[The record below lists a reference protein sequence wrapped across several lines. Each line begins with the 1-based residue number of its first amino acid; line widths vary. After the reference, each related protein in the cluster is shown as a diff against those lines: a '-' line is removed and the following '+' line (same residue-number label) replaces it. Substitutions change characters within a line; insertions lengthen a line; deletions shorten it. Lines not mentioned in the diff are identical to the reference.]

1 MLVKSSCWVLIPCRF
16 NVKLKDT
23 CFRRHEMAEFYK
35 LKVADIYKET
45 EDTSVI
51 TFDMPSDLQ
60 KVFKFRQ
67 GQHLT
72 LKADINGEDLRRS
85 YSLCSSP
92 NDSQWKVAVKL
103 IPGGKFSSFI
113 NSELKAGDFIEVM
126 SPSGT
131 FGVEVNAE
139 KPKNYIFF
147 AAGSGITP
155 VLSMIKAHLQSEPNS
170 TCKLF
175 YVNKTAKSI
184 IFKEEL
190 EQLRNTYFGRLEI
203 YYFLTKERRDIE
215 LFNGRFDDEKMQV
228 LTKTFIDIPDTSEV
242 FLCGPEKMV
251 NYVSDYLITAG
262 LPKDLVHFE
271 LFVTGLSDEDI
282 KRAERLAKQNVEGIE
297 ITIVDGGKEFS
308 FTMTK
313 EYDNILDAAL
323 GAGADLPFAC
333 KGGVC
338 STCKC
343 KVIEGAVEMKIN
355 YALDDKEVSQ
365 NLVLSCQSVPTTE
378 KVVVDFDV

>member
-1 MLVKSSCWVLIPCRF
+1 
-16 NVKLKDT
+16 
-23 CFRRHEMAEFYK
+23 MAQFYK
-35 LKVADIYKET
+35 LKIQDIYKET
-45 EDTSVI
+45 DDCSVVSFAVPDELEDEFAFNS
-51 TFDMPSDLQ
+51 
-60 KVFKFRQ
+60 

-72 LKADINGEDLRRS
+72 LKAEINGEDVRRS

-92 NDSQWKVAVKL
+92 QDGQWKVAVKL
-103 IPGGKFSSFI
+103 IPGGKFSTYI
-113 NSELKAGDFIEVM
+113 NDHLQKGDELEVM
-126 SPSGT
+126 APSGT
-131 FGVEVNAE
+131 FGVSIQPE
-139 KPKNYIFF
+139 KAKNYLFF

-155 VLSMIKAHLQSEPNS
+155 VLSMIKSHLAAEPNA

-215 LFNGRFDDEKMQV
+215 LFNGRFDDEKMQM

-251 NYVSDYLITAG
+251 NYVSEYLINAG
-262 LPKDLVHFE
+262 LPKELVHFE
-271 LFVTGLSDEDI
+271 LFVKGLSDEDI
-282 KRAERLAKQNVEGIE
+282 KRAERLAQQKIEGVEV
-297 ITIVDGGKEFS
+297 TIVDGGKEFE

-343 KVIEGAVEMKIN
+343 EVKEGSVEMKIN

-365 NLVLSCQSVPTTE
+365 NLVLSCQAVPTSD

>member
-1 MLVKSSCWVLIPCRF
+1 
-16 NVKLKDT
+16 
-23 CFRRHEMAEFYK
+23 MAEFYK
-35 LKVADIYKET
+35 LRVADIYKET
-45 EDTSVI
+45 EDTSVVS
-51 TFDMPSDLQ
+51 FEVPKDLNEE
-60 KVFKFRQ
+60 FKFRQ

-72 LKADINGEDLRRS
+72 LKADINGEDVRRS
-85 YSLCSSP
+85 YSLCSAP
-92 NDSQWKVAVKL
+92 NENKWKVAVKM
-103 IPGGKFSSFI
+103 IPQGKFSTYV
-113 NSELKAGDFIEVM
+113 NEDLKSGDVLEVM
-126 SPSGT
+126 SPSGN
-131 FGVEVNAE
+131 FGVEVDANNA
-139 KPKNYIFF
+139 KNYLFF

-155 VLSMIKAHLQSEPNS
+155 ILSMIKAHLSNEANS

-215 LFNGRFDDEKMQV
+215 LFNGRFDDDKMAV
-228 LTKTFIDIPDTSEV
+228 LCKTFIDIPDTNDV
-242 FLCGPEKMV
+242 FLCGPEQMV
-251 NYVSDYLITAG
+251 KYVSDYLVSAG
-262 LPKDLVHFE
+262 LPKEYVHFE
-271 LFVTGLSDEDI
+271 LFVTGLSEEDI
-282 KRAERLAKQNVEGIE
+282 KRAERLAKQNVEGVE
-297 ITIVDGGKEFS
+297 VTIVDGGKEFL

-313 EYDNILDAAL
+313 TYDNILDAAL

-343 KVIEGAVEMKIN
+343 EVKEGEVEMKIN

-365 NLVLSCQSVPTTE
+365 NLVLSCQAVPITE

>member
-1 MLVKSSCWVLIPCRF
+1 
-16 NVKLKDT
+16 
-23 CFRRHEMAEFYK
+23 MAEFHT

-45 EDTSVI
+45 DDTSVI
-51 TFDMPSDLQ
+51 TFEVPSDLHQ
-60 KVFKFRQ
+60 VFKFRQ

-72 LKADINGEDLRRS
+72 LKSTIDGEDVRRS

-92 NDSQWKVAVKL
+92 SEKQWKVAVKQ
-103 IPGGKFSSFI
+103 IPSGKFSSYV
-113 NSELKAGDFIEVM
+113 NQHVKAEDTLEVM
-126 SPSGT
+126 IPSGM
-131 FGVEVNAE
+131 FGVEVNPE
-139 KPKNYIFF
+139 EVKNYLFF

-155 VLSMIKAHLQSEPNS
+155 VLSMLKAHLAAEPNS

-203 YYFLTKERRDIE
+203 YYFLTKERRDID

-228 LTKTFIDIPDTSEV
+228 LTKTFIDIPDTNEV
-242 FLCGPEKMV
+242 FLCGPEQMV
-251 NYVSDYLITAG
+251 NYISSYLVDAG
-262 LPKDLVHFE
+262 LPKENIHFE
-271 LFVTGLSDEDI
+271 LFVSGLSEEDI
-282 KRAERLAKQNVEGIE
+282 KRAKRLAKQNVEGVE
-297 ITIVDGGKEFS
+297 ITIVDGGKEFL

-343 KVIEGAVEMKIN
+343 RVVEGAVEMKIN
-355 YALDDKEVSQ
+355 YALDEKEVAQ
-365 NLVLSCQSVPTTE
+365 QLVLSCQAVPTTE

>member
-1 MLVKSSCWVLIPCRF
+1 
-16 NVKLKDT
+16 
-23 CFRRHEMAEFYK
+23 MAQFYK
-35 LKVADIYKET
+35 LKINEIYKET
-45 EDTSVI
+45 EDTSVVSFHI
-51 TFDMPSDLQ
+51 PTTLE
-60 KVFKFRQ
+60 KEFKFRP

-72 LKADINGEDLRRS
+72 LKADINGEDIRRS

-92 NDSQWKVAVKL
+92 IDNQWKVAVKQ
-103 IPGGKFSSFI
+103 IPGGIFSTYV
-113 NSELKAGDFIEVM
+113 NEVLQTGDTLEVM
-126 SPSGT
+126 APSGN
-131 FGVEVNAE
+131 FGVEVQPEAS
-139 KPKNYIFF
+139 KNYIFF
-147 AAGSGITP
+147 AAGSGVTP
-155 VLSMIKAHLQSEPNS
+155 VLSMIKTHLSAEPNA

-228 LTKTFIDIPDTSEV
+228 LTKTFIDIPDTNEV

-251 NYVSDYLITAG
+251 NYVSEYLIQAG
-262 LPKDLVHFE
+262 LPKELVHFE

-282 KRAERLAKQNVEGIE
+282 KRAERLAQQKVEGTEVI
-297 ITIVDGGKEFS
+297 IVDGGKEFT

-343 KVIEGAVEMKIN
+343 EVKEGTVEMKIN
-355 YALDDKEVSQ
+355 YALSDKEVSQ
-365 NLVLSCQSVPTTE
+365 NLVLSCQAVPTTD
-378 KVVVDFDV
+378 KVIVDFDV

>member
-1 MLVKSSCWVLIPCRF
+1 
-16 NVKLKDT
+16 
-23 CFRRHEMAEFYK
+23 MAEFYK

>member
-1 MLVKSSCWVLIPCRF
+1 
-16 NVKLKDT
+16 
-23 CFRRHEMAEFYK
+23 MAEFFN

-51 TFDMPSDLQ
+51 TFDVPIDLQ
-60 KVFKFRQ
+60 KFFSFRQ

-72 LKADINGEDLRRS
+72 LKADINGEDVRRS

-92 NDSQWKVAVKL
+92 LDNKWQVAVKL
-103 IPGGKFSSFI
+103 IPGGKFSTYI
-113 NSELKAGDFIEVM
+113 NEKLKAGDQLEVM
-126 SPSGT
+126 APSGT
-131 FGVEVNAE
+131 FGVECNS
-139 KPKNYIFF
+139 KSSKNYLFF

-155 VLSMIKAHLQSEPNS
+155 VLSMIKTHLAAEPKA

-190 EQLRNTYFGRLEI
+190 EQLRNKYFGRLEI

-228 LTKTFIDIPDTSEV
+228 LTKTFIDIPDTNEV

-251 NYVSDYLITAG
+251 NYVSEYLIKAG
-262 LPKDLVHFE
+262 LPKELVHFE
-271 LFVTGLSDEDI
+271 LFVTGLSEEDI
-282 KRAERLAKQNVEGIE
+282 KRAERLAQQDVEGTEVI
-297 ITIVDGGKEFS
+297 IVDGGKEFA

-343 KVIEGAVEMKIN
+343 EVKEGSVEMKIN
-355 YALDDKEVSQ
+355 YALDEKEVSQ
-365 NLVLSCQSVPTTE
+365 NLVLSCQAVPTSD
-378 KVVVDFDV
+378 KVIVDFDV

>member
-1 MLVKSSCWVLIPCRF
+1 
-16 NVKLKDT
+16 
-23 CFRRHEMAEFYK
+23 MAEFHN

-45 EDTSVI
+45 EDTSVVSFEI
-51 TFDMPSDLQ
+51 PSELQ
-60 KVFKFRQ
+60 EAFKFRQ

-72 LKADINGEDLRRS
+72 LKADINGEDVRRS

-92 NDSQWKVAVKL
+92 IENQWQVAVKL
-103 IPGGKFSSFI
+103 IPGGKFSTYI
-113 NSELKAGDFIEVM
+113 NEELKTGDQLEVM
-126 SPSGT
+126 APSGT
-131 FGVEVNAE
+131 FGVSV
-139 KPKNYIFF
+139 KPEEEKNYLFF

-155 VLSMIKAHLQSEPNS
+155 VLSMIKTHLKAEPNA

-215 LFNGRFDDEKMQV
+215 LFNGRFDDDKMQV

-251 NYVSDYLITAG
+251 NYVSEYLVNAG
-262 LPKDLVHFE
+262 LPKELVHYE
-271 LFVTGLSDEDI
+271 LFVTGLSEEDI
-282 KRAERLAKQNVEGIE
+282 KRAERLAQQNVEGIE
-297 ITIVDGGKEFS
+297 ITIVDGGKEFA

-343 KVIEGAVEMKIN
+343 EVVEGEVEMKIN
-355 YALDDKEVSQ
+355 YALDEKEVSQ
-365 NLVLSCQSVPTTE
+365 NLVLSCQAVPTTK

>member
-1 MLVKSSCWVLIPCRF
+1 
-16 NVKLKDT
+16 
-23 CFRRHEMAEFYK
+23 MAEFHN
-35 LKVADIYKET
+35 LKVEDIYKDPS
-45 EDTSVI
+45 DTSVI
-51 TFDMPSDLQ
+51 TFEIPESLYTD
-60 KVFKFRQ
+60 FKFRQ

-72 LKADINGEDLRRS
+72 LKADINDEDVRRS

-92 NDSQWKVAVKL
+92 LENQWKVAVKL
-103 IPGGKFSSFI
+103 IPGGKFSTYV
-113 NSELKAGDFIEVM
+113 NNKLKTGDYLEVM
-126 SPSGT
+126 PPSGT
-131 FGVEVNAE
+131 FGVDCNTLKA
-139 KPKNYIFF
+139 KNYLFF

-155 VLSMIKAHLQSEPNS
+155 IISMIKTHLAKEDNS

-203 YYFLTKERRDIE
+203 YYFLTKERRDID
-215 LFNGRFDDEKMQV
+215 LFNGRLNDDKMQV

-242 FLCGPEKMV
+242 FLCGPEQMV
-251 NYVSDYLITAG
+251 NYVSNYLINSG
-262 LPKDLVHFE
+262 LSRELVHFE
-271 LFVTGLSDEDI
+271 LFVSGLSDEDI
-282 KRAERLAKQNVEGIE
+282 KRTERLAQQNVEGTE
-297 ITIVDGGKEFS
+297 VTIIDGGKEFF

-343 KVIEGAVEMKIN
+343 QVKQGKVEMKIN
-355 YALDDKEVSQ
+355 YALEENEVAQ
-365 NLVLSCQSVPTTE
+365 DFVLSCQAVPISNN
-378 KVVVDFDV
+378 VIVDFDV

>member
-1 MLVKSSCWVLIPCRF
+1 
-16 NVKLKDT
+16 
-23 CFRRHEMAEFYK
+23 MAEFYK
-35 LKVADIYKET
+35 LKIKDIYKET
-45 EDTSVI
+45 KDTSVI
-51 TFDMPSDLQ
+51 TFEVPQALHET
-60 KVFKFRQ
+60 FKFRQ

-72 LKADINGEDLRRS
+72 LKADINGEDVRRS

-92 NDSQWKVAVKL
+92 YEQEWKVAVKA
-103 IPGGKFSSFI
+103 IPGGKFSTYI
-113 NSELKAGDFIEVM
+113 NESLTAGDELEVM

-131 FGVEVNAE
+131 FGVECNPNKA
-139 KPKNYIFF
+139 KNYLFF

-155 VLSMIKAHLQSEPNS
+155 VLSMLKAHLQAEPNA

-190 EQLRNTYFGRLEI
+190 EQLRNTFFGRLEI

-251 NYVSDYLITAG
+251 NYVSEYLIKAG
-262 LPKDLVHFE
+262 LPKELVHFE
-271 LFVTGLSDEDI
+271 LFVTGLSEEDI
-282 KRAERLAKQNVEGIE
+282 KRAERLSQQNVEGTE
-297 ITIVDGGKEFS
+297 VVIVDGGKEFA

-343 KVIEGAVEMKIN
+343 EVKQGSVEMKIN

-365 NLVLSCQSVPTTE
+365 NLVLSCQAVPTSD

>member
-1 MLVKSSCWVLIPCRF
+1 MATFHTLSVK
-16 NVKLKDT
+16 
-23 CFRRHEMAEFYK
+23 
-35 LKVADIYKET
+35 DIYKET
-45 EDTSVI
+45 DDCSVI
-51 TFDMPSDLQ
+51 TFNVPSELETE
-60 KVFKFRQ
+60 FRFRQ

-72 LKADINGEDLRRS
+72 LKADINGEDVRRS
-85 YSLCSSP
+85 YSLCSGP
-92 NDSQWKVAVKL
+92 VDGEWKVAVKKIL
-103 IPGGKFSSFI
+103 GGKFSSFV
-113 NSELKAGDFIEVM
+113 NDSLQAGDTLEVM
-126 SPSGT
+126 APSGT
-131 FGVEVNAE
+131 FGVEVSPE
-139 KPKNYIFF
+139 KAKNYLFF

-155 VLSMIKAHLQSEPNS
+155 VLSMVKAHLASEPNS

-190 EQLRNTYFGRLEI
+190 EQLRNQYFGRFEI

-215 LFNGRFDDEKMQV
+215 LFNGRFDDEKMAV
-228 LTKTFIDIPDTSEV
+228 LSKTFIDIPDTDEV

-251 NYVSDYLITAG
+251 EFVSNYLVEAG
-262 LPKDLVHFE
+262 LPKDLIHFE
-271 LFVTGLSDEDI
+271 LFVKGLSDEDI
-282 KRAERLAKQNVEGIE
+282 ARQERLAKQNVEGTE
-297 ITIVDGGKEFS
+297 VVIVDGGKEFE

-323 GAGADLPFAC
+323 GAGAYLPFAC

-343 KVIEGAVEMKIN
+343 EVLEGAVEMKIN

-365 NLVLSCQSVPTTE
+365 NLVLSCQAVPTTDRV
-378 KVVVDFDV
+378 KVDFDV

>member
-1 MLVKSSCWVLIPCRF
+1 MATFHKIKVK
-16 NVKLKDT
+16 
-23 CFRRHEMAEFYK
+23 
-35 LKVADIYKET
+35 DIYKET
-45 EDTSVI
+45 DDCSVI
-51 TFDMPSDLQ
+51 TFDVPSEISRE
-60 KVFKFRQ
+60 FKFRQ

-72 LKADINGEDLRRS
+72 LKADIDGKDTRRS

-92 NDSQWKVAVKL
+92 SDGEWKVAVKQIL
-103 IPGGKFSSFI
+103 GGAFSAYV
-113 NSELKAGDFIEVM
+113 NDTLKTGDEIEVM
-126 SPSGT
+126 APSGT
-131 FGVEVNAE
+131 FGVEVSPDKE
-139 KPKNYIFF
+139 KNYLFF

-155 VLSMIKAHLQSEPNS
+155 VLSMVKSHLAVEPGS

-190 EQLRNTYFGRLEI
+190 EQLRNKYFGRFEI
-203 YYFLTKERRDIE
+203 YYFLTKERRDID
-215 LFNGRFDDEKMQV
+215 LFNGRFDDDKMQV
-228 LTKTFIDIPDTSEV
+228 LTKTFIDIPDTNEV

-251 NYVSDYLITAG
+251 NYVSDYLINKG
-262 LPKDLVHFE
+262 LPKENVHFE

-282 KRAERLAKQNVEGIE
+282 ARQERLAKQNVEGTEVI
-297 ITIVDGGKEFS
+297 IVDGGKEFV

-343 KVIEGAVEMKIN
+343 EVLEGAVEMKVN
-355 YALDDKEVSQ
+355 YALSDKEVSQ
-365 NLVLSCQSVPTTE
+365 NLVLSCQAVPTTD
-378 KVVVDFDV
+378 KVKVDFDV

>member
-1 MLVKSSCWVLIPCRF
+1 
-16 NVKLKDT
+16 
-23 CFRRHEMAEFYK
+23 MAEFHN

-51 TFDMPSDLQ
+51 TFDIPIDLHQ
-60 KVFKFRQ
+60 MFKFRQ

-72 LKADINGEDLRRS
+72 LKADINGEDVRRS

-92 NDSQWKVAVKL
+92 MESKWQVAVKL
-103 IPGGKFSSFI
+103 IPGGKFSTFV
-113 NSELKAGDFIEVM
+113 NEELKAGDVIEVM
-126 SPSGT
+126 TPSGT
-131 FGVEVNAE
+131 FGVECNS
-139 KPKNYIFF
+139 KKSKNYLFF

-155 VLSMIKAHLQSEPNS
+155 VLSMVKAHLGQEPNS

-190 EQLRNTYFGRLEI
+190 EQLRNKYFGRLEI

-251 NYVSDYLITAG
+251 NYVSEYLINAG
-262 LPKDLVHFE
+262 LPKELVHYE
-271 LFVTGLSDEDI
+271 LFVT
-282 KRAERLAKQNVEGIE
+282 
-297 ITIVDGGKEFS
+297 
-308 FTMTK
+308 
-313 EYDNILDAAL
+313 
-323 GAGADLPFAC
+323 
-333 KGGVC
+333 
-338 STCKC
+338 
-343 KVIEGAVEMKIN
+343 
-355 YALDDKEVSQ
+355 
-365 NLVLSCQSVPTTE
+365 
-378 KVVVDFDV
+378 

>member
-1 MLVKSSCWVLIPCRF
+1 
-16 NVKLKDT
+16 
-23 CFRRHEMAEFYK
+23 MAEFHN

-45 EDTSVI
+45 EDTSVVS
-51 TFDMPSDLQ
+51 FDIPVELQ
-60 KVFKFRQ
+60 DNFKFRQ

-72 LKADINGEDLRRS
+72 LKADINGEDVRRS

-92 NDSQWKVAVKL
+92 SENQWKVAVKQ
-103 IPGGKFSSFI
+103 IPGGKFSTYI
-113 NSELKAGDFIEVM
+113 NTEIKKGDYLEVM
-126 SPSGT
+126 TPSGA
-131 FGVEVNAE
+131 FGVSVMPEHS
-139 KPKNYIFF
+139 KNYLFF

-155 VLSMIKAHLQSEPNS
+155 VLSMIKAHLAQEPNS

-215 LFNGRFDDEKMQV
+215 LFNGRFDDDKMEV

-242 FLCGPEKMV
+242 FLCGPEQMV
-251 NYVSDYLITAG
+251 NYVSDYLINKG
-262 LPKDLVHFE
+262 LPKELVHFE
-271 LFVTGLSDEDI
+271 LFVTGLSEEDI
-282 KRAERLAKQNVEGIE
+282 KRAERLAKQNVEGVE
-297 ITIVDGGKEFS
+297 ITIVDGGKEFA

-343 KVIEGAVEMKIN
+343 EVIEGAVEMKIN
-355 YALDDKEVSQ
+355 YALDDKEVAQ
-365 NLVLSCQSVPTTE
+365 NLVLSCQAVPTTE

>member
-1 MLVKSSCWVLIPCRF
+1 
-16 NVKLKDT
+16 
-23 CFRRHEMAEFYK
+23 MAEFYS
-35 LKVADIYKET
+35 LKVEDIYKET
-45 EDTSVI
+45 EDTSVV
-51 TFDMPSDLQ
+51 TFQIPSELYEE
-60 KVFKFRQ
+60 FKYRQ

-72 LKADINGEDLRRS
+72 LKANIDGEDVRRS

-92 NDSQWKVAVKL
+92 IESEWKVAVKK
-103 IPGGKFSSFI
+103 IPGGKFSSYI
-113 NSELKAGDFIEVM
+113 NDQVKSGDIIEVM
-126 SPSGT
+126 PPSGT
-131 FGVEVNAE
+131 FGVSVNKDAS
-139 KPKNYIFF
+139 KNYLFF

-155 VLSMIKAHLQSEPNS
+155 ILSMIKTHLAEEANS

-190 EQLRNTYFGRLEI
+190 EQLRNAYFGRLEI

-215 LFNGRFDDEKMQV
+215 LFNGRFDDEKMGI
-228 LTKTFIDIPDTSEV
+228 LTETFIDVPDTSEV
-242 FLCGPEKMV
+242 FLCGPEQMV
-251 NYVSDYLITAG
+251 NYVSNYLINVG
-262 LPKDLVHFE
+262 LPKELVHFE
-271 LFVTGLSDEDI
+271 LFVTGLSEEDI

-297 ITIVDGGKEFS
+297 VTIVDGGKEFE

-313 EYDNILDAAL
+313 AYDNILDAAL

-343 KVIEGAVEMKIN
+343 QVIEGEVEMKIN
-355 YALDDKEVSQ
+355 YALEDKEVAQ
-365 NLVLSCQSVPTTE
+365 NFVLSCQAVPTTE

>member
-1 MLVKSSCWVLIPCRF
+1 MTDFHKLI
-16 NVKLKDT
+16 V
-23 CFRRHEMAEFYK
+23 E
-35 LKVADIYKET
+35 DIYKET
-45 EDTSVI
+45 EDTSVV
-51 TFDMPSDLQ
+51 TFSVPDELQ
-60 KVFKFRQ
+60 NDFSFRQ

-72 LKADINGEDLRRS
+72 LKTEIDGEDVRRS

-92 NDSQWKVAVKL
+92 IDSKWQVAVKQ
-103 IPGGKFSSFI
+103 IPGGKFSTYI
-113 NSELKAGDFIEVM
+113 NNEVVKGQTLEVM
-126 SPSGT
+126 APNGA
-131 FGVEVNAE
+131 FGVECSPSEA
-139 KPKNYIFF
+139 KNYLFF

-155 VLSMIKAHLQSEPNS
+155 VLSMIKTHLAKEPNA

-215 LFNGRFDDEKMQV
+215 LFNGRFDDEKMEV
-228 LTKTFIDIPDTSEV
+228 LTKTFIDIPDTNDV
-242 FLCGPEKMV
+242 FLCGPEQMV
-251 NYVSDYLITAG
+251 KYVSQYLIDAG
-262 LPKDLVHFE
+262 LPKDYIHFE
-271 LFVTGLSDEDI
+271 LFVTGLSEEDI
-282 KRAERLAKQNVEGIE
+282 KRAERLAKQNVEGTE
-297 ITIVDGGKEFS
+297 VVIVDGGKEFL

-343 KVIEGAVEMKIN
+343 EVKEGSVEMKIN
-355 YALDDKEVSQ
+355 YALDEKEMSQ
-365 NLVLSCQSVPTTE
+365 NLVLSCQAVPTSN

>member
-1 MLVKSSCWVLIPCRF
+1 MSIKLQIVAKFHTIKVK
-16 NVKLKDT
+16 
-23 CFRRHEMAEFYK
+23 
-35 LKVADIYKET
+35 DIYKET
-45 EDTSVI
+45 DDCSVV
-51 TFDMPSDLQ
+51 TFDIPDHLVSE
-60 KVFKFRQ
+60 FKFRQ

-72 LKADINGEDLRRS
+72 LKADIAGEDTRRS

-92 NDSQWKVAVKL
+92 VDNEWRVAVKL
-103 IPGGKFSSFI
+103 IPEGKFSSYV
-113 NSELKAGDFIEVM
+113 NTQLKAGDTIEVM
-126 SPSGT
+126 APSGT
-131 FGVEVNAE
+131 FGVESQTNKA
-139 KPKNYIFF
+139 KNYLFF

-155 VLSMIKAHLQSEPNS
+155 ILSMIKTHLGLEPHA

-203 YYFLTKERRDIE
+203 YYFLTKERRDID
-215 LFNGRFDDEKMQV
+215 LFNGRFDDEKMKV

-242 FLCGPEKMV
+242 FLCGPEDMV
-251 NYVSDYLITAG
+251 QYVSNYLVSAG
-262 LPKDLVHFE
+262 LPNELIHFE
-271 LFVTGLSDEDI
+271 LFVTGLSDED
-282 KRAERLAKQNVEGIE
+282 KARAERLAQQNVEGVE
-297 ITIVDGGKEFS
+297 ITIVDGGKEFQ

-313 EYDNILDAAL
+313 DYDNILDAAL

-343 KVIEGAVEMKIN
+343 QVIEGSVEMKVN
-355 YALDDKEVSQ
+355 YALEEKEVAQ
-365 NLVLSCQSVPTTE
+365 NFVLSCQSVPTSE
-378 KVVVDFDV
+378 KVKVDFDV